1 MNEEKGMNTAEK
13 CFRFKQFAVR
23 HDRCAMKVGTDGVL
37 LGAWANVEGAKTALD
52 IGTGTG
58 LIALMLA
65 QRNANLHITGIDIDP
80 AAVEQAKENVQNS
93 PWRERIVIKNEDF
106 QTFSPDLP
114 LDEKGVEDFQ
124 TFSPTISHDG
134 DGVRGT
140 KRCCLFDLIVS
151 NPPFFLEDT
160 LNPNAARTA
169 ARHACSLPFPVLI
182 QKAARMLTEQGRLCL
197 IVPTAIAT
205 DVVGEAATHHLYL
218 SKRTDVKTTPR
229 KAPKRTLL
237 EFTPYITETAYSTL
251 MLQDEQQQKTSEYTA
266 LTQAFYL

>member
-1 MNEEKGMNTAEK
+1 MNEEKGMNTAER

-65 QRNANLHITGIDIDP
+65 QRNVTLHITGIDIDP

-93 PWRERIVIKNEDF
+93 PWRNRIVI
-106 QTFSPDLP
+106 
-114 LDEKGVEDFQ
+114 EKEDFQ
-124 TFSPTISHDG
+124 TFSPTLPHDEE
-134 DGVRGT
+134 GVQRTERG
-140 KRCCLFDLIVS
+140 CLFDLIVS

-251 MLQDEQQQKTSEYTA
+251 TLQDEQQQKTSEYTA
-266 LTQAFYL
+266 LTQEFYL

>member
-65 QRNANLHITGIDIDP
+65 QRNATLPITGIDIDP

-93 PWRERIVIKNEDF
+93 PWRNRIVIKNEDF
-106 QTFSPDLP
+106 QTFSPA
-114 LDEKGVEDFQ
+114 
-124 TFSPTISHDG
+124 ISHDG
-134 DGVRGT
+134 EGVRGT
-140 KRCCLFDLIVS
+140 ERCCLFDLIVS

-169 ARHACSLPFPVLI
+169 ARHASSLPFPVLI
-182 QKAARMLTEQGRLCL
+182 QKAATMLTEQGRLCL

-251 MLQDEQQQKTSEYTA
+251 TLQDEQQQKTSEYTA
-266 LTQAFYL
+266 LTQEFYL